1 MIRITQMHSKY
12 RKPFLSEDQNVEML
26 TRVLVRDK
34 FSELLSRR
42 LKRSIL
48 DDLESVF
55 FNVLYPTYT
64 NKRGEDL

>member
-1 MIRITQMHSKY
+1 MHSKY